1 MNNYC
6 LYRDDINY
14 YLIELEEN
22 VLKKKSSTI
31 KLNTKLLSFS
41 KDKEKKSE
49 SKKKKNGKNS
59 LNSFDEKLDSKK
71 KVRKSK
77 K

>member
-1 MNNYC
+1 MF
-6 LYRDDINY
+6 
-14 YLIELEEN
+14 
-22 VLKKKSSTI
+22 LKKTSI
-31 KLNTKLLSFS
+31 KLNTKLLSLS